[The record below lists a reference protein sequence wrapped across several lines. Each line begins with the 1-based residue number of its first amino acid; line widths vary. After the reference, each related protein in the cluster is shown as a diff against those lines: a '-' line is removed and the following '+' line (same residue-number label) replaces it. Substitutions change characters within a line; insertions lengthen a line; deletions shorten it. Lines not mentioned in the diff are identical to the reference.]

1 MEYAIAVLE
10 RVRARLA
17 ALPKPDERNKKLS
30 KQDSVGFLAKDL
42 AASLR
47 NGHTIEEIAS
57 VLAAE
62 GVEMSPVAL
71 KSYLQRSR
79 SARRKRA
86 RKDRGSS
93 ERPST
98 PTPGDASPGVQTGSG
113 NAAPGST
120 SVGSAGRPSAMPPA
134 PSKHVAGS
142 KGLSVPTRDRDD
154 L

>member
-42 AASLR
+42 VASLR

-79 SARRKRA
+79 SDKRKRA
-86 RKDRGSS
+86 RRGRASS
-93 ERPST
+93 EGPST
-98 PTPGDASPGVQTGSG
+98 STPGGASQGFPTGSG
-113 NAAPGST
+113 NGPPGSAT
-120 SVGSAGRPSAMPPA
+120 VGSAGRTSATPPA
-134 PSKHVAGS
+134 PPRHVAGS
-142 KGLSVPTRDRDD
+142 KGFPVP
-154 L
+154 